1 MKQSN
6 NIMILLFCAAA
17 LAGCSADNEVDNEI
31 PSPIPQQW
39 KAVAYATIDS
49 IDNSGDVEVQEP
61 NRRAWYWGGNTARF
75 AKVWDVGDNVQVYN
89 SAGDKIG
96 TLTPNSAYYATKEAL
111 LEGTMTGAFAVGD
124 VVDLYMPAKRADYT
138 GQDGTVYKLSNTY
151 SYQYFNGASIA
162 SKADNK
168 LNLSN
173 INMYHRQEYLRFVLL
188 NEEGTVRL
196 HPTRFEIHAIDGGH
210 IVQSIEEDGTVVPCD
225 VLTVLP
231 VEENGEYPGELFVA
245 FLNDVNANVTY
256 RIKAYV
262 GEDIYVGP
270 VAGIDGQNAITRNSY
285 SQRGSLTR
293 ILRRMR
299 LTSPVSSLT
308 ISDIPAYTFTGSPIV
323 PGAAEVVVKDG
334 ETPLVQGTD
343 YSYAFTNNTN
353 VGEATVTITGL
364 AMDGEKAQTK
374 WLGEKTKTFIITKAT
389 PVVEI
394 SSTKMEL
401 TNHEGGTTSSTR
413 VVARVFVDNNANGT
427 WDAGTDYDITALCT
441 VAYTSGNTGV
451 CTVNATT
458 GQVTAVGPGTATITA
473 TVQAAANWN
482 TAQTTYEVEV
492 RGDVRGGNSVNPWGN
507 GGTTDDD
514 THTGY

>member
-1 MKQSN
+1 MKQSD

-49 IDNSGDVEVQEP
+49 IDNSGDVDEP
-61 NRRAWYWGGNTARF
+61 NRRAWFWGGNTARF
-75 AKVWDVGDNVQVYN
+75 AKVWDEGDYVQVYN
-89 SAGDKIG
+89 NDVKIG
-96 TLTPNSAYYATKEAL
+96 TLTPNSEYYATKEAL
-111 LEGTMTGAFAVGD
+111 LEGTMTGAFEVGD
-124 VVDLYMPAKRADYT
+124 VVDLYMPAKRADDT

-151 SYQYFNGASIA
+151 SYQYYTGATVV
-162 SKADNK
+162 SKTDSK
-168 LNLSN
+168 LSLSN
-173 INMYHRQEYLRFVLL
+173 INMYHRQHYLRFMLL

-196 HPTRFEIHAIDGGH
+196 HPTRFELHAISGGH
-210 IVQSIEEDGTVVPCD
+210 IAQSVEEDGTVVPCD

-231 VEENGEYPGELFVA
+231 VEDNGEYAGELFVA
-245 FLNDVNANVTY
+245 LLNDADTKVNY
-256 RIKAYV
+256 RIKAHV
-262 GEDIYVGP
+262 GDDIYVGP
-270 VAGIDGQNAITRNSY
+270 VDIAGQNAFGVNSRTRL
-285 SQRGSLTR
+285 GSLDR
-293 ILRRMR
+293 VVRRMR
-299 LTSPVSSLT
+299 LTSSVSSLT
-308 ISDIPAYTFTGSPIV
+308 IADIASRTFTGSPIV

-427 WDAGTDYDITALCT
+427 WDTGTDYDITALCT

-492 RGDVRGGNSVNPWGN
+492 RGDVRGGNSVNPWGD

>member
-31 PSPIPQQW
+31 RPPIQQEW
-39 KAVAYATIDS
+39 KAVAQATADSVVEIDGVE
-49 IDNSGDVEVQEP
+49 DEDVNSRRALFYGGNGRRFYTLWDQGDVVTVYK
-61 NRRAWYWGGNTARF
+61 NN
-75 AKVWDVGDNVQVYN
+75 VSVGTMVPETYGTM
-89 SAGDKIG
+89 STTLTG
-96 TLTPNSAYYATKEAL
+96 TLTGP
-111 LEGTMTGAFAVGD
+111 FAVND
-124 VVDLYMPAKRADYT
+124 ELVVWRPSAELNYT
-138 GQDGTVYKLSNTY
+138 GQTGTIYGLSQNYVYQRTTATVL
-151 SYQYFNGASIA
+151 QASDKVLTI
-162 SKADNK
+162 SDVNP
-168 LNLSN
+168 
-173 INMYHRQEYLRFVLL
+173 IHQQEYLRFVLL
-188 NEEGTVRL
+188 NEAGTERL
-196 HPTRFEIHAIDGGH
+196 HPTRLELHAISGGH
-210 IVQSIEEDGTVVPCD
+210 IVESVAADGTITPCD

-231 VEENGEYPGELFVA
+231 EEDNGEYPGELFVA
-245 FLNDVNANVTY
+245 LINEGNTAVTY
-256 RIKAYV
+256 RIKAHV

-270 VAGIDGQNAITRNSY
+270 VAGIDGQNVMSRNSR
-285 SQRGSLTR
+285 SSRGSLTR
-293 ILRRMR
+293 ILRKMR
-299 LTSPVSSLT
+299 LTSSASALT
-308 ISDIPAYTFTGSPIV
+308 ISDIASRTFTGSPIV

-353 VGEATVTITGL
+353 VGEATLTITGL
-364 AMDGEKAQTK
+364 AMNGEKAQTK

-441 VAYTSGNTGV
+441 VAYSSSNTGV

-492 RGDVRGGNSVNPWGN
+492 RGDVRGGNSVNPWGD